1 MLNYRIIVG
10 IQGAILLVVG
20 FLMLIPMMVGLGYGD
35 ADWWSFG
42 GTAAICISF
51 GVATWNIYRPDEE
64 LRIREAF
71 AILTLAWVLVPLIAA
86 LPFVWSNVIPSFTD
100 AYFEMM
106 SGFTGTGATIMGG
119 AGNVT
124 IEELPYAFQFWRAFS
139 QWLGGI
145 SMIVL
150 ATSLLPLLGVGGM
163 QLFKSEVSGP
173 AIKRLSYRV
182 SEISKRV
189 WGLYILFT
197 IILALL
203 LLPVMSFF
211 DAVTTALATISTGG
225 FSTRTDSLAAF
236 DSVYVEMIVMLFMI
250 IGAINF
256 NFLYQALVLRNLK
269 VFSRTVFKVFL
280 AIMGIAIVLLTLAL
294 WRPIAEYFPPLQL
307 TAPEYMMYP
316 SFGDA
321 LRFSSFQVIS
331 VFTTTG
337 FTNTDIHKWMPFTT
351 FLLITLAMIGGMAG
365 SSAGGIKILRLVL
378 VVKQILR
385 EIQLMIHPRAI
396 IAIRLDHEVVAPDIS
411 RNVTSFV
418 FIYFATFICATGIMT
433 FTGVELVDAAG
444 IVISCLSGVGPPIGA
459 FGTSESYAVLPDI
472 AKWFLSLVMVLG
484 RLEIFTVLL
493 VLMPSYWRR

>member
-10 IQGAILLVVG
+10 ILGAILLVVG
-20 FLMLIPMMVGLGYGD
+20 FLMLIPMLVGLGYGD
-35 ADWWSFG
+35 ADWWAFG

-71 AILTLAWVLVPLIAA
+71 AILTLAWILIPLIAA
-86 LPFVWSNVIPSFTD
+86 LPFVWSSVVPSFTD
-100 AYFEMM
+100 AYFEMI
-106 SGFTGTGATIMGG
+106 SGFTGTGASILGG
-119 AGNVT
+119 NNNLPV
-124 IEELPYAFQFWRAFS
+124 EELPFAFQFWRAFS
-139 QWLGGI
+139 QWLGGL

-150 ATSLLPLLGVGGM
+150 STSLLPLLGIGGM

-173 AIKRLSYRV
+173 AIKRLSFRV

-189 WGLYILFT
+189 WGIYTLLT

-211 DAVTTALATISTGG
+211 DAASTAFSAISTGG
-225 FSTRTDSLAAF
+225 FSTKTDSLAAF
-236 DSVYVEMIVMLFMI
+236 DSVYVELIVMVFMI

-256 NFLYQALVLRNLK
+256 NFFYQALSYKNYK
-269 VFSRTVFKVFL
+269 VFTKTVFKVFMS
-280 AIMGIAIVLLTLAL
+280 IMGISIVLMTLAI
-294 WRPIAEYFPPLQL
+294 WRPTAEYFPPLQL
-307 TAPEYMMYP
+307 TAPEYLMYP

-321 LRFSSFQVIS
+321 LRYASFQVVS
-331 VFTTTG
+331 VMTTTG

-365 SSAGGIKILRLVL
+365 SSAGGLKILRIVL
-378 VVKQILR
+378 IFKQVIR

-396 IAIRLDHEVVAPDIS
+396 IAIRLDHEVVPPEIS
-411 RNVTSFV
+411 RNITSFV
-418 FIYFATFICATGIMT
+418 FVYFATFVFGTGIMT
-433 FTGVELVDAAG
+433 FTGVSLVDAAG

-459 FGTSESYAVLPDI
+459 FGASESYAILPDLS
-472 AKWFLSLVMVLG
+472 KWFLSFLMLLG

-493 VLMPSYWRR
+493 VLIPSYWKR